1 MILLLSPYFSLI
13 FSKFQT
19 IFMTQELPLMRKATA
34 VWLVENTSLTFV
46 QIANFCGLHEL
57 EIQGIADGDVAS
69 GIIGQSPFL
78 SGQLSR
84 EEIDRCEKDAN
95 ATLTLNKSVSSIIKA
110 ADKKVGKYTPIARRQ
125 DKPDGISYLLK
136 YYPEITNG
144 QVKKL
149 VGTTDK
155 MIDSIRDRSH
165 WNVKNIKPR
174 DVVLLGLCSQSQF
187 NDVIS
192 QVKLEK
198 TVEEKKST
206 AKKSVKTKKKTAKT
220 AN

>member
-1 MILLLSPYFSLI
+1 MI
-13 FSKFQT
+13 
-19 IFMTQELPLMRKATA
+19 QELPLMRKATA

-46 QIANFCGLHEL
+46 QIAKFCGLHEL
-57 EIQGIADGDVAS
+57 EVQGIADGDVAS
-69 GIIGQSPFL
+69 GIIGQNPCF
-78 SGQLSR
+78 SGQLLR
-84 EEIDRCEKDAN
+84 EEISRCEKDSN
-95 ATLTLNKSVSSIIKA
+95 ATLVLNQSVANSTKS
-110 ADKKVGKYTPIARRQ
+110 ADKKSGKYTPIARRQ

-192 QVKLEK
+192 QVKSEKTAELEK
-198 TVEEKKST
+198 TEIKKE
-206 AKKSVKTKKKTAKT
+206 AAKTKKKAIKAVKTAK
-220 AN
+220 

>member
-1 MILLLSPYFSLI
+1 
-13 FSKFQT
+13 
-19 IFMTQELPLMRKATA
+19 MTQELPLMRKATA
-34 VWLVENTSLTFV
+34 VWLVENTSLTFKQV
-46 QIANFCGLHEL
+46 ANFCGLHEL
-57 EIQGIADGDVAS
+57 EVQGIADGDVAS
-69 GIIGQSPFL
+69 GIIGQNPIL

-84 EEIDRCEKDAN
+84 EEITRCEKESEASL
-95 ATLTLNKSVSSIIKA
+95 ALTKSAGSEIKA
-110 ADKKVGKYTPIARRQ
+110 AEKNAKYTPIARRQ

-155 MIDSIRDRSH
+155 MIDSIRSRVH
-165 WNVKNIKPR
+165 WNMKNIKPR

-192 QVKLEK
+192 QIKVGVKEEVEVVEK
-198 TVEEKKST
+198 PVKRKKSQ
-206 AKKSVKTKKKTAKT
+206 V
-220 AN
+220 

>member
-1 MILLLSPYFSLI
+1 
-13 FSKFQT
+13 
-19 IFMTQELPLMRKATA
+19 MTQELPLMRKATA
-34 VWLVENTSLTFV
+34 VWLVENTSLTFA

-57 EIQGIADGDVAS
+57 EVQGIADGDVAS
-69 GIIGQSPFL
+69 GIIGQNPIL
-78 SGQLSR
+78 SGQLTR
-84 EEIDRCEKDAN
+84 EEIARCEGKEDSI
-95 ATLTLNKSVSSIIKA
+95 LTLNKSAVSQVKSTEK
-110 ADKKVGKYTPIARRQ
+110 DSKYTPIARRQ

-155 MIDSIRDRSH
+155 MIDSIRSRAH
-165 WNVKNIKPR
+165 WNMKNIKPR

-192 QVKLEK
+192 QVKSGGGE
-198 TVEEKKST
+198 VEEKTSKKKKAPKIKT
-206 AKKSVKTKKKTAKT
+206 PKAKK
-220 AN
+220 